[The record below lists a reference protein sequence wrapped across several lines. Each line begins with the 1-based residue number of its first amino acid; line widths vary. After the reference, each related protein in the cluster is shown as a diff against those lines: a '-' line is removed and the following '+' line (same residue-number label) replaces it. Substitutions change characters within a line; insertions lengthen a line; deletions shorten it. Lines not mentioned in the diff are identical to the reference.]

1 MVDVES
7 IMPRT
12 KAIMPNRTATKAH
25 PESSEKGLE
34 IFGPTTQNRQISM
47 AMKSVF
53 QTCQYEEPDSKLT
66 MLHSPSQSPSRANG
80 VLPVSTATTT
90 NSRHPPP
97 VRMNS
102 CTNSKSAAGSTN
114 TTTNSNHRMEQS
126 WPPPPS
132 SNAKP
137 TAAKSV
143 ETLNRTRTAG
153 RPVANSKIPTQSSA
167 SRQTTRTAAAN
178 SIRPKK
184 STLGGSNSSI
194 DQVTNST
201 SPTNGLNGSKVSA
214 LRKSTSSELDS
225 TSVESR
231 LQPQTTPATKTP
243 TPPSSP
249 PPTATAAA
257 AMASST
263 QQQQPDSSKEEENG
277 DDPPVLKTTNEDTEE
292 QAVATSP
299 DDRFL
304 KFEEE
309 IGRGSFK
316 TVYRGLDTQTG
327 VSVAWCELQVRW
339 NKTCSFLFFVTN
351 CEGKLLYLSSG
362 FLIGTR

>member
-1 MVDVES
+1 
-7 IMPRT
+7 MPRT
-12 KAIMPNRTATKAH
+12 KAIISNRTATKAN

-34 IFGPTTQNRQISM
+34 IFGPPTTNRQISM

-53 QTCQYEEPDSKLT
+53 QTCQYEEQDSKLA
-66 MLHSPSQSPSRANG
+66 LLRSPSQSPSRMNG
-80 VLPVSTATTT
+80 VLPASTATPS
-90 NSRHPPP
+90 SRQPPS
-97 VRMNS
+97 RMNS
-102 CTNSKSAAGSTN
+102 TGNSKPAAGGSTN
-114 TTTNSNHRMEQS
+114 SNTNSNHQRMEQS

-143 ETLNRTRTAG
+143 ETLNRIRIPSRMAT
-153 RPVANSKIPTQSSA
+153 SKIPTQTPSSRHQRPA
-167 SRQTTRTAAAN
+167 TN
-178 SIRPKK
+178 STIRPKK
-184 STLGGSNSSI
+184 TLGGSSNSI
-194 DQVTNST
+194 DQVTNS
-201 SPTNGLNGSKVSA
+201 SPTSDLNGSKVSP

-225 TSVESR
+225 ASVEP
-231 LQPQTTPATKTP
+231 LLTQTTTANATTKTP

-249 PPTATAAA
+249 QPSETTNATAPTTAV
-257 AMASST
+257 SLT
-263 QQQQPDSSKEEENG
+263 QPESSKEEENG

-299 DDRFL
+299 DERFL

-327 VSVAWCELQVRW
+327 VSVAWCELQV
-339 NKTCSFLFFVTN
+339 SQ
-351 CEGKLLYLSSG
+351 
-362 FLIGTR
+362 I